1 MFEDELSEIAELDRL
16 SEQNKAALA
25 RVQALGARVDGMGE
39 HYIITMLETLLGAA
53 TLNGMPLL
61 SAAKL
66 AHERWMVDAL
76 AATERTAQSAVDA
89 RAKWEAQ
96 QRAEAIRRGA
106 PSSVV
111 PPGPAPVLKNADFLN
126 RAVAKTDAQAK
137 RQ

>member
-1 MFEDELSEIAELDRL
+1 MFELSEIAELDRL
-16 SEQNKAALA
+16 SEQNKGALA

-76 AATERTAQSAVDA
+76 AAAERTAQSAVDA

-106 PSSVV
+106 PSSV
-111 PPGPAPVLKNADFLN
+111 PPGPQPVLKNADFLN